1 MAVVYMKKLEEEP
14 ESYDEKFT
22 SLTKG
27 VNTKVKEW
35 ILQQV
40 ENKSK
45 ILEVGCGTGSFSN
58 KLVNRKNVVL
68 AIDNNQKMID
78 YAKRMYSSSENENL
92 SFKKSSSTEWNI
104 PEEKF
109 DYIISTFMLSELR
122 PFEQQIFLRN
132 AWNSLK
138 NDGKLILAA
147 EFVPSGIRQISFRIK
162 RWRYRRKLG
171 RVRKGEGHPLKNF
184 KKYLKPMSYKLENQ
198 KEWNGG
204 AIQTLIL
211 KRDLEERYKRPG
223 YYEPE
228 FKDFQGLK
236 SQLNVFRCLLTG
248 QIDHIPIEPGIYRSG
263 NPDKNS
269 PIIATS
275 NYIYTYIKVMRALKG
290 IDAWV
295 LCVDSRGINV
305 WCAAR
310 GGNFGVRELLE
321 AVKATNIEELTN
333 TRTIILPQLS
343 AGGVDSR
350 VLPQNSQEF
359 PFKIKYGP
367 VWAKN
372 LPEYL
377 ETQPAR
383 KPEKMKIA
391 KFSLKH
397 RMRAGL
403 THLTFLLRKV
413 FLWPLLGLLLVAFGL
428 NTFSPLNISY
438 INIGEIII
446 WIGFTNLII
455 AGLFPIVNF
464 TRKFLIK
471 GLSFGI
477 LNVILLGSL
486 TWIFYNSIVTIL
498 FFSPFFLW
506 LGFFCT
512 MSFSGYTFA
521 TNPGEIQEEYP
532 IFRDINLVLL
542 VVSVILLLI
551 GILFF

>member
-27 VNTKVKEW
+27 VNTEVKEW

-40 ENKSK
+40 DNKSK
-45 ILEVGCGTGSFSN
+45 ILEIGCGTGSFSN
-58 KLVNRKNVVL
+58 KLANRKNVVL
-68 AIDNNQKMID
+68 AVDNNKKMID
-78 YAKRMYSSSENENL
+78 YAKRKYSSSEKENL
-92 SFKKSSSTEWNI
+92 SFIKSSSTEWGV

-122 PFEQQIFLRN
+122 PLEQQVFLRN

-138 NDGKLILAA
+138 NDGTLILAA
-147 EFVPSGIRQISFRIK
+147 EFVPSGLRQIPFRIK
-162 RWRYRRKLG
+162 RWRYRKKLG
-171 RVRKGEGHPLKNF
+171 RVRQGEGHPLKNF
-184 KKYLKPMSYKLENQ
+184 KKYLKPIGYKLEKQ

-211 KRDLEERYKRPG
+211 KKAFEDKHERPG
-223 YYEPE
+223 YYEPSP
-228 FKDFQGLK
+228 KDFQGLK
-236 SQLNVFRCLLTG
+236 SQLSIYRCLLTG

-263 NPDKNS
+263 NPDKDS

-290 IDAWV
+290 VDAWI

-321 AVKATNIEELTN
+321 VVKATNVDQLTN

-350 VLPQNSQEF
+350 VLPQKSEEF

-367 VWAKN
+367 IWAKY

-383 KPEKMKIA
+383 KPEKMKVA
-391 KFSLKH
+391 QFTLKH

-403 THLTFLLRKV
+403 THLTFLLRKI
-413 FLWPLLGLLLVAFGL
+413 FLWPILGLLLLTFGL
-428 NTFSPLNISY
+428 NIFSPLNICY
-438 INIGEIII
+438 TNIGEIIF
-446 WIGFTNLII
+446 WIVFTNLMI
-455 AGLFPIVNF
+455 AGLFPIVKF
-464 TRKFLIK
+464 TRKFINK
-471 GLSFGI
+471 GLTFGI
-477 LNVILLGSL
+477 LNIILLGSL
-486 TWIFYNSIVTIL
+486 TWIFYNSLLTLL

-512 MSFSGYTFA
+512 MSFSGYTFS
-521 TNPGEIQEEYP
+521 TNPTEIQAEYP
-532 IFRDINLVLL
+532 LFRDINLVLL
-542 VVSVILLLI
+542 IVSTILLLV